1 MTCNSIK
8 KNRYN
13 GNGIVFKIQRF
24 AIQDGPGM
32 RTTVFLKGC
41 PLTCGWCANPESQKI
56 TPEIMTRDILCIG
69 CGKCEKI
76 CPEKA
81 ISIINVPAEKSYD
94 QPLNKGLAKNVENNI
109 KKNIVRNIDWQ
120 KCNQC
125 MKCVDVCPARAIV
138 ASGEEKSVEE
148 VMDKVIKDIGF
159 YRKSKGG
166 MTVSG
171 GEPLAQ
177 CEFTRDLLMEASA
190 KGIHTALDTTG
201 FARWESLEK
210 LLKYVDLFLY
220 DIKNIDSLKHKRGTG
235 VENRLIF
242 ENLKRILKQKKVW
255 IRRAVIPGFNDSEEE
270 IKKFAH
276 FIAGLDPL
284 PDKISLLPYHKFAEA
299 KYNSTGRDYSFKNIS
314 PLSEERIDEIK
325 KTVESICDVNV
336 EIGK

>member
-1 MTCNSIK
+1 MTFNSIK
-8 KNRYN
+8 KYRYN
-13 GNGIVFKIQRF
+13 GKGIVFNIQRF

-41 PLTCGWCANPESQKI
+41 PLTCGWCANPESQKTI
-56 TPEIMTRDILCIG
+56 PEIMTRDVLCIC

-81 ISIINVPAEKSYD
+81 ISIIKVPAKKSFD
-94 QPLNKGLAKNVENNI
+94 SLLTKGFSKNTGKSIN
-109 KKNIVRNIDWQ
+109 KNIVRNIDWQ

-138 ASGEEKSVEE
+138 ASGEEKSIEE

-159 YRKSKGG
+159 YRQSKGG

-171 GEPLAQ
+171 GEPLVQ
-177 CEFTRDLLMEASA
+177 WEFARDLLKEASA

-201 FARWESLEK
+201 FSKWEILENV
-210 LLKYVDLFLY
+210 LKYVDLVLY
-220 DIKNIDSLKHKRGTG
+220 DIKCIDPLKHKEHTG
-235 VENRLIF
+235 VGNGLIF
-242 ENLKRILKQKKVW
+242 ENLKRTLKQKKVW
-255 IRRAVIPGFNDSEEE
+255 IRRPIIPGVNDSEEE
-270 IKKFAH
+270 TKEFAH
-276 FIAGLDPL
+276 FISGLDSL

-299 KYNSTGRDYSFKNIS
+299 KYNSTGREYAYKSIS
-314 PLSEERIDEIK
+314 PLSEERINEIK

-336 EIGK
+336 EIGR